1 MKASERVVP
10 ALNAMKR
17 IMAVCTVAL
26 LCGASVLA
34 QDAEPKPPTLITNA
48 NIFDGEHE
56 ELLTGMS
63 VLVEGNKISKI
74 AESIPAPAGATV
86 IDGAGRT
93 LMPGLIDAH
102 YHPMM
107 AALPLNDLLSAP
119 DGWVNLAAAKNAEL
133 FLLQGFTSLREASG
147 NSFSLKRAIDQG
159 LYPGPRIYPTGPMI
173 SQTSGH
179 ADYRPYTA
187 VPSEPDEQLIYVSR
201 NGYAA
206 VADGV
211 PEVMKRT
218 REALR
223 MGASQ
228 VKLAA
233 GGGVASSYDPID
245 VAEYTYDELKAAV
258 DVADTWNTY
267 AMVHVYTSKAI
278 QTAVR
283 AGVKSIEHGQMMDEA
298 AAEMMAKNGTWLCLQ
313 PFLDDEDAI
322 PFPEGS
328 IQRKKFVTMTDGTDT
343 AYRLAKKYK
352 IKTAFGTDVLFDPT
366 LAKKNGKQL
375 AKLKRWYTPYEV
387 LKMATHDNAQLLAMS
402 GPRNPYQEGELG
414 VVKEGAYADLLLV
427 DGNPLENIDLI
438 VDPDKNFV
446 LIMKDGVIYK
456 NAVN

>member
-1 MKASERVVP
+1 MNKVPSLLIAVVLAFGSTAPAVAADTKSAPKAKTLFTNVNVFDGV
-10 ALNAMKR
+10 NAKR
-17 IMAVCTVAL
+17 IM
-26 LCGASVLA
+26 
-34 QDAEPKPPTLITNA
+34 NA
-48 NIFDGEHE
+48 N
-56 ELLTGMS
+56 
-63 VLVEGNKISKI
+63 VLVEGNLIKQVSTKAIS
-74 AESIPAPAGATV
+74 ADGATV
-86 IDGAGRT
+86 IDGGGRT
-93 LMPGLIDAH
+93 LMPGLTDAH

-107 AALPLNDLLSAP
+107 AALPMADLMSSP
-119 DGWVNLAAAKNAEL
+119 DGWINLAAAKNAEAL
-133 FLLQGFTSLREASG
+133 LLQGFTTVREASG
-147 NSFSLKRAIDQG
+147 NSFSLKRAIDHG

-179 ADYRPYTA
+179 ADFRSYPA
-187 VPSEPDEQLIYVSR
+187 VPAEPDAQLIYISR

-211 PEVMKRT
+211 TEVMKRA

-245 VAEYTYDELKAAV
+245 VAEYTFDELKAAV

-267 AMVHVYTSKAI
+267 VMVHVYTPRAI
-278 QTAVR
+278 QTALR
-283 AGVKSIEHGQMMDEA
+283 AGVKCIEHGQMMDEA
-298 AAEMMAKNGTWLCLQ
+298 TAQMIAEKGAWLSLQ

-328 IQRKKFVTMTDGTDT
+328 DQRKKQLIMTAGTDT

-352 IKTAFGTDVLFDPT
+352 IKTAFGTDTLFDPK
-366 LAKKNGKQL
+366 LATKNGKQL
-375 AKLKRWYTPYEV
+375 AKLQRWYTPYEV
-387 LKMATHDNAQLLAMS
+387 LKMATHDNAQLFAMS

-427 DGNPLENIDLI
+427 DGNPLENLDL
-438 VDPDKNFV
+438 VADPNKNFV
-446 LIMKDGVIYK
+446 VIMKDGKIYRNNIK
-456 NAVN
+456 